1 MWYSFQWVFQLEGS
15 MADTRPPLLILL
27 WSCTWWG
34 GVVDGSQ
41 TIIHWPGS
49 SVLAWPCSE
58 AVPIS
63 SLWFDCLQYTNME
76 GALSICIMH
85 ILHNKLCHVLYM
97 CPCSRTGLCAAGV
110 WAVQPAV
117 CREWHSSVWLSLF
130 LFARVLTAEGW
141 AHLFGQRWVQYCG
154 NLCAKVAAELSCL
167 AVGNVGWNGIEW
179 WHVQVASQIL
189 ALTLNSYWPWHS
201 IWQQQFICSILNS
214 WKTPVWPL
222 ANFSLVLIATNEL
235 FHYCK
240 IVLTPISLVG
250 MPESSVPSSY
260 HTCRLWKLQS
270 LQGLRPLV

>member
-1 MWYSFQWVFQLEGS
+1 

-27 WSCTWWG
+27 WSRTWWG
-34 GVVDGSQ
+34 GVVDRSQ

-76 GALSICIMH
+76 GALSICPHALCII
-85 ILHNKLCHVLYM
+85 ILHNKLCHVLCV

-110 WAVQPAV
+110 RAVQPAV

-130 LFARVLTAEGW
+130 LLARVLPAEGW

-154 NLCAKVAAELSCL
+154 NLCAKVAAEHFCL

-179 WHVQVASQIL
+179 RRVQVASQIL

-201 IWQQQFICSILNS
+201 I
-214 WKTPVWPL
+214 
-222 ANFSLVLIATNEL
+222 SLIGYRSDISGSVLHAPKGN
-235 FHYCK
+235 H
-240 IVLTPISLVG
+240 S
-250 MPESSVPSSY
+250 
-260 HTCRLWKLQS
+260 
-270 LQGLRPLV
+270 